1 MAFLQCIFY
10 DGEPDHNHE
19 KNICHNDCIDIASPK
34 CVLSDLL
41 PNYLSKHGTPHKIF
55 VTMYA
60 LICFLPSVHY
70 QVHYQNTHLDKAHLT
85 MAALIGNLPN
95 ECSLVSY

>member
-34 CVLSDLL
+34 CILSDLL
-41 PNYLSKHGTPHKIF
+41 PNYLSKHGKSHKIF
-55 VTMYA
+55 VTIYA
-60 LICFLPSVHY
+60 LIWFLPSVYY
-70 QVHYQNTHLDKAHLT
+70 QV
-85 MAALIGNLPN
+85 LIPEYLSGQSTSHNGSIERKSPQ
-95 ECSLVSY
+95 